1 MEINEYLKQMDI
13 PLEYSD
19 EIQGPNTRKIYLKIL
34 RPFKLNKILSLDKEL
49 GIFYGVGD
57 KLNIN
62 IEHDKITLELPK
74 ERVYPEFKFKKTK
87 DEKLTVSIGNSYNQD
102 IKIKLADMPH
112 MIIAGT
118 TGSGKS
124 VLLRNIIKQLDY
136 YNFIDGKTNELEEAN
151 AMLDNF
157 IAMMDR
163 RYKYFTNLE
172 KDLKMQRGAC
182 DIDFWNNYHELESSK
197 LHKWVVIIDE
207 YADLVMQDKAL
218 GRKKLGIENKVI
230 RLMQKARA
238 SGIHVIITTQ
248 RPDAKIINGLIRAN
262 APGRIALKTAN
273 KLESRIIL
281 DKPGAEKLLGKGD
294 MIVQYPGFEARCQG
308 YA

>member
-34 RPFKLNKILSLDKEL
+34 KPFKLNKILSLDKEL

-57 KLNIN
+57 KLSIN
-62 IEHDKITLELPK
+62 IERDKITLELPK
-74 ERVYPEFKFKKTK
+74 ERIYPKFEFTKT
-87 DEKLTVSIGNSYNQD
+87 DDKLTVSIGNSYNQD

-136 YNFIDGKTNELEEAN
+136 YSFIDGKTNELEEAN
-151 AMLDNF
+151 AILDNF

-163 RYKYFTNLE
+163 RYKLFTNLE
-172 KDLKMQRGAC
+172 KRLKMERGAC
-182 DIDFWNNYHELESSK
+182 DIDFWNNYYELETSK
-197 LHKWVVIIDE
+197 LHRWVVIIDE

-238 SGIHVIITTQ
+238 AGIHVIITTQ
-248 RPDAKIINGLIRAN
+248 RPDAKTINGLIRAN

-294 MIVQYPGFEARCQG
+294 MIVQYPGFEVRCQG

>member
-74 ERVYPEFKFKKTK
+74 ERVYPKFKFKKTK
-87 DEKLTVSIGNSYNQD
+87 DDKLTVSIGNSYNQD

-172 KDLKMQRGAC
+172 KRLKMQRGAC

-262 APGRIALKTAN
+262 APRTYRIKDS
-273 KLESRIIL
+273 K
-281 DKPGAEKLLGKGD
+281 
-294 MIVQYPGFEARCQG
+294 
-308 YA
+308 